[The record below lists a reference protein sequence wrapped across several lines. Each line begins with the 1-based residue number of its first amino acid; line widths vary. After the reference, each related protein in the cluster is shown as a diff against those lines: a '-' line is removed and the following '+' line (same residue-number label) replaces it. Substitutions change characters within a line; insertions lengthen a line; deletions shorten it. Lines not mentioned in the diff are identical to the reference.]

1 MNDSTLRFQYQSP
14 GWEHELQTGS
24 CLILYGVIGDV
35 DVSTEEQQGLIVHN
49 IYIYLLCAGVGDNG
63 ELLRTT

>member
-1 MNDSTLRFQYQSP
+1 V
-14 GWEHELQTGS
+14 QTGS

-63 ELLRTT
+63 EKGAITYNIFCM